1 MIYACQTKYS
11 HYLFYASQR
20 EAACPDC
27 GKKQIRPATR
37 GERTEFFR
45 LRTEFLPVG
54 KRSG

>member
-1 MIYACQTKYS
+1 MIYACQTKCC
-11 HYLFYASQR
+11 HYLFCGSQR
-20 EAACPDC
+20 ETACPDC

-45 LRTEFLPVG
+45 LRTEFLPTG